1 MNANDLAALKA
12 AFNGLASTFQRLDG
26 FSEPVSRLESGFNGV
41 DPQDLLKAAAGHATA
56 AAALA
61 GFVRHLVARETGQA
75 VDASASSTGTDKES
89 EEQR

>member
-1 MNANDLAALKA
+1 MNPNDLTALKA
-12 AFNGLASTFQRLDG
+12 AFNGLVDTYRRLDG
-26 FSEPVSRLESGFNGV
+26 FSDPVARLEAGFNGV

-61 GFVRHLVARETGQA
+61 GFVRQLVARETGQV
-75 VDASASSTGTDKES
+75 VDTAASTGPDRES

>member
-1 MNANDLAALKA
+1 MNPNDLTALKA
-12 AFNGLASTFQRLDG
+12 AFNGLVDTYRRLDR
-26 FSEPVSRLESGFNGV
+26 FSEPVLRLQAGFNGL

-61 GFVRHLVARETGQA
+61 GFVRHLVAHETGQ
-75 VDASASSTGTDKES
+75 VPDASSSIGPDKES

>member
-1 MNANDLAALKA
+1 MDANDLTALKA
-12 AFNGLASTFQRLDG
+12 AFKGVVDTFRRVDG
-26 FSEPVSRLESGFNGV
+26 FTEPVARLQSDFDGV
-41 DPQDLLKAAAGHATA
+41 NPRDLLNAAAGHATA

-75 VDASASSTGTDKES
+75 VDTSSSTGPDKES

>member
-1 MNANDLAALKA
+1 MNSNDVTALKA
-12 AFNGLASTFQRLDG
+12 AFNGLVDSYRRVDG
-26 FSEPVSRLESGFNGV
+26 FGGQVSRLETGFNGI

-61 GFVRHLVARETGQA
+61 GFVRQLVARETGQVA
-75 VDASASSTGTDKES
+75 DTSPSVGPDKES

>member
-1 MNANDLAALKA
+1 MNPNDLSALKA
-12 AFNGLASTFQRLDG
+12 AFNGLVNTYRRLDG
-26 FSEPVSRLESGFNGV
+26 FSEPVSRLESGFNGL

-61 GFVRHLVARETGQA
+61 GFVRHLVTRETGQV
-75 VDASASSTGTDKES
+75 VDASPSVGPDKES

>member
-1 MNANDLAALKA
+1 MNPNDLTALKA
-12 AFNGLASTFQRLDG
+12 AFNGLVDTYRRLDG
-26 FSEPVSRLESGFNGV
+26 FSQPVARLESGFNGV

-61 GFVRHLVARETGQA
+61 GFVRQLVARETGQTA
-75 VDASASSTGTDKES
+75 DTASSIGPDKES

>member
-1 MNANDLAALKA
+1 MNPNDLTALKA
-12 AFNGLASTFQRLDG
+12 AFNGLTSTFQRLDG
-26 FSEPVSRLESGFNGV
+26 FSQPVARLESGFNGV

-61 GFVRHLVARETGQA
+61 GFVRQLVARETGLVA
-75 VDASASSTGTDKES
+75 DTSPSVGPDKES